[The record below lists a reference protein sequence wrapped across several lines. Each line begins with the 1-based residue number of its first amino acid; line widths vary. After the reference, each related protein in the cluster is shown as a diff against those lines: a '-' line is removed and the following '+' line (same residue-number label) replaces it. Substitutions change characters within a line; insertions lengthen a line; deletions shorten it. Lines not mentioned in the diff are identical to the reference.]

1 MTDIYTLNRVSFGI
15 ILFDNFQIKWHCN
28 LQAPAAIF
36 ARKFEWNKDNNNI
49 FFREREQEHKII

>member
-28 LQAPAAIF
+28 LQAPATIF

>member
-15 ILFDNFQIKWHCN
+15 ILFENFQIKWHCN
-28 LQAPAAIF
+28 LQAPATIF